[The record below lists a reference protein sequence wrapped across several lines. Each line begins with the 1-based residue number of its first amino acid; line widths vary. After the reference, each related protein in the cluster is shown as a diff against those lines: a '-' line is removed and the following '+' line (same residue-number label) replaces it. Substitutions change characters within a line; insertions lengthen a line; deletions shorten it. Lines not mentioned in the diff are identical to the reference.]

1 MNVVPVDKNDI
12 SKCMVDIETRLEHL
26 TGVLENVTGNNSAE
40 GRIIDENN
48 NTCPTKSVSDVVYH
62 DSENFLIF

>member
-40 GRIIDENN
+40 GRIIDEIIHVQRSRYQMLFI
-48 NTCPTKSVSDVVYH
+48 TILK
-62 DSENFLIF
+62 IF